1 MRSGSTRTWSADVS
15 RADGRP
21 QSRRGQLNRQP
32 GILVVCGGN
41 TEARYLAEYV
51 RAQSTSAGVWVTYK
65 ALDPVS
71 LVRHAARLA
80 GHRRQEF
87 GEVWCVVDV
96 DEFDV
101 AAAAQEAV
109 GRRIELA
116 VSDPCFELWLLLH
129 FEDCTAHLD
138 GYPAA
143 VQRLRRHVSAYDKSR
158 LSFRDFAGGV
168 PAAVKRAKGLD
179 PERNPSTGMWRLV
192 ERVMEQ

>member
-1 MRSGSTRTWSADVS
+1 LAAVS
-15 RADGRP
+15 RVENRARNRRARLDS
-21 QSRRGQLNRQP
+21 QS
-32 GILVVCGGN
+32 GILVVCGGR
-41 TEARYLAEYV
+41 TEASYLAGHIHTSG
-51 RAQSTSAGVWVTYK
+51 STVGMRVAYK

-96 DEFDV
+96 DEFDI
-101 AAAAQEAV
+101 AAAAQEGA
-109 GRRIELA
+109 RRGIELA

-129 FEDCTAHLD
+129 YEDCTAHLD

-143 VQRLRRHVSAYDKSR
+143 AQRLRKHLPAYDKAS
-158 LSFRDFAGGV
+158 LDFRDFVGGV

-179 PERNPSTGMWRLV
+179 PERNPSTGVWRLV